1 MRQKTLMSCVAAVL
15 LLLAG
20 CAGREHRVNTVADPG
35 QKVNVE
41 MQASNFAF
49 NPNVITAQKGDTLI
63 LNVKNTSGE
72 KHNITVKNPSGDV
85 IADKDILRDQ
95 TITVEVPLPTAGVYP
110 FYCDVGPHAAL
121 GMKGRIEVK

>member
-1 MRQKTLMSCVAAVL
+1 MRQRITTYWGAAALV
-15 LLLAG
+15 LLAG
-20 CAGREHRVNTVADPG
+20 CGREHRLDVAADPG

-49 NPNVITAQKGDTLI
+49 NPNVITAQKGDTLV

-72 KHNITVKNPSGDV
+72 KHNITVKNPSGEV
-85 IADKDILRDQ
+85 IADKDMLRDQ
-95 TITVEVPLPTAGVYP
+95 TITVEVPLPVAGVYP
-110 FYCDVGPHAAL
+110 FYCDVGPHATL

>member
-1 MRQKTLMSCVAAVL
+1 MRQRIATGCVAAVI

-20 CAGREHRVNTVADPG
+20 CGGREHRVNVAAEPG

-41 MQASNFAF
+41 MQGSNFAF

-63 LNVKNTSGE
+63 LNVKNTSVE
-72 KHNITVKNPSGDV
+72 KHNITVKSPSGDV
-85 IADKDILRDQ
+85 VADKDIPRDQ
-95 TITVEVPLPTAGVYP
+95 TVTVEVPLPVAGVYP